1 MEREMELEKNIA
13 VKIEHVSK
21 WFGKRKV
28 VDDLSLETYEGEVF
42 GFLGPNGAGKTTT
55 IKMAVGLIGID
66 EGHIEICGADV
77 EKKFE
82 KAMANVGGIVENP
95 EMYKYMTGLN
105 NLKQYARMR
114 KGVTPERIRE
124 VVKFEKAMANVG
136 GIVENPEM
144 YKYMTGLNNLKQYAR
159 MRKGVTPE
167 RIREVVELVGLTNR
181 INEKI
186 SRYSLG
192 MRQRLGVAQALLH
205 HPKVLILDEPTNGLD
220 PAGIRSLRDILRTI
234 AHKEQICV
242 IVSSHLMSEMQLM
255 CDRVGI
261 IVNGKLIRV
270 TSVEELVQGEHITGG
285 RYRYHISDSEK
296 ASQIIGGFQNASVI
310 ETKLIRVTSVEEL
323 VQGEH
328 ITGGRYRYHISDSEK
343 ASQIIG
349 GFQNAS
355 VIETDP
361 NHLEIL
367 LEAGNEQILSEINR
381 KLVLNG
387 IELYSQIIGGF
398 QNASVIETD
407 PNHLEILLEAGNE
420 QILSEINRKL
430 VLNGIELYTVA
441 PIEGQ
446 KLEDAF
452 IELTK
457 GDGQIA

>member
-1 MEREMELEKNIA
+1 MEKERNYDKTVAI
-13 VKIEHVSK
+13 KIEHVSK

-28 VDDLSLETYEGEVF
+28 VDDLCLETYAGEVF

-55 IKMAVGLIGID
+55 IKMAVGLIRID
-66 EGHIEICGADV
+66 EGHITICGADV

-95 EMYKYMTGLN
+95 EMYKYMTGMQ
-105 NLKQYARMR
+105 NLRQYARMR
-114 KGVTPERIRE
+114 KGVTE
-124 VVKFEKAMANVG
+124 
-136 GIVENPEM
+136 
-144 YKYMTGLNNLKQYAR
+144 
-159 MRKGVTPE
+159 E

-181 INEKI
+181 IHEKI

-220 PAGIRSLRDILRTI
+220 PAGIRGLRDILRSI

-242 IVSSHLMSEMQLM
+242 MVSSHLMSEMQLM

-261 IVNGKLIRV
+261 IVNGKLVQV
-270 TSVEELVQGEHITGG
+270 TSVEALVQDTSVTGG
-285 RYRYHISDSEK
+285 RYRYHVSDSEK
-296 ASQIIGGFQNASVI
+296 AGQIISGFQA
-310 ETKLIRVTSVEEL
+310 
-323 VQGEH
+323 
-328 ITGGRYRYHISDSEK
+328 
-343 ASQIIG
+343 
-349 GFQNAS
+349 AS

-361 NHLEIL
+361 GHLEIL
-367 LEAGNEQILSEINR
+367 LEAGNESILPEINR

-387 IELYSQIIGGF
+387 IEL
-398 QNASVIETD
+398 
-407 PNHLEILLEAGNE
+407 H
-420 QILSEINRKL
+420 
-430 VLNGIELYTVA
+430 TVA
-441 PIEGQ
+441 PVEGQ